1 MTAPAAMAAALPQ
14 YTIGEKIGSG
24 GMGVV
29 FAGTHRSL
37 GRQVAIKQLPA
48 DMADRAGVS
57 EQFDR
62 EARVLASLDHP
73 HIVPVYDYVQS
84 GRDNLLVMER
94 LDGGTVY
101 DRVQFEGVTGEQAC
115 AITLA
120 MLAGLHAAHR
130 AGILHLDV
138 KPKNL
143 LFTTQ
148 GVMKVADFGIAQV
161 ISEGATLVTHG
172 GEVLGTPAYI
182 APEQAMGNAL
192 SPAADVYSAGTV
204 LYELLSGE
212 LPFDNT
218 RGAISMMRQHMFT
231 DPRPIHGVPM
241 PLAGVVMRSL
251 ARELPDRYREAES
264 FATDLAAA
272 ATAVY
277 GAGWLERSGVPV
289 LHLTPRVMASLA
301 GPSGARADERTVVT
315 AKPRVAGPD
324 PTRADLDP
332 RPPQPAPPTPSALVP
347 KLVAV
352 AALIVLV
359 ALAFLAPLK
368 LPHAAVVNVTVG
380 GTPTPD
386 PIPVDLTK
394 PITITGDGVGQGP
407 VNVTLELSAVGVPLA
422 TADSAAVTPDK
433 NGHFSTDVK
442 MPSLSRWIVGGA
454 VTGEVRWTRPG
465 QDPVVQSFTALT
477 DQAPMASAM
486 GAGSLL
492 LALFALAYLE
502 SGLRTVRNGHRWR
515 SGRFGGPVL
524 GVLFGLSFW
533 LLISVLNSYEPSL
546 LVGLGCALA
555 GAVSAGF
562 VVLATERSA
571 RLRRRS

>member
-1 MTAPAAMAAALPQ
+1 MTAPGAMIAALPQ
-14 YTIGEKIGSG
+14 YVIGDEIGSG

-29 FAGTHRSL
+29 FAGVHRSL

-48 DMADRAGVS
+48 DMADRPGVS
-57 EQFDR
+57 ELFDR

-94 LDGGTVY
+94 LDGGTVHS
-101 DRVQFEGVTGEQAC
+101 RFRLEGVSGEQAC

-130 AGILHLDV
+130 AGVLHLDV

-231 DPRPIHGVPM
+231 DPRPISGVPM

-251 ARELPDRYREAES
+251 ARELTDRYREAES

-272 ATAVY
+272 ATRVF
-277 GAGWLERSGVPV
+277 GPGWLERSGVPV

-301 GPSGARADERTVVT
+301 APANGHRDERTFPV
-315 AKPRVAGPD
+315 PRPRNDIPD
-324 PTRADLDP
+324 PTRTATRADLD
-332 RPPQPAPPTPSALVP
+332 REPPPPASALWP
-347 KLVAV
+347 KLAAF
-352 AALIVLV
+352 AALVVLAV
-359 ALAFLAPLK
+359 VAFLTPAT
-368 LPHAAVVNVTVG
+368 LPHAAAVNVTVE
-380 GTPTPD
+380 GTGIAAPVT
-386 PIPVDLTK
+386 VDLARS
-394 PITITGDGVGQGP
+394 ITVTGEGAGSEP
-407 VNVTLELSAVGVPLA
+407 VNVTLKMSAAGVPLGSA
-422 TADSAAVTPDK
+422 VETAKPDQNGRFSADLEMPAVA
-433 NGHFSTDVK
+433 
-442 MPSLSRWIVGGA
+442 RWIVGGA
-454 VTGEVRWTRPG
+454 VTGEVRWARAGQPDTVQPFTLLTRQHP
-465 QDPVVQSFTALT
+465 L
-477 DQAPMASAM
+477 ASAM
-486 GAGSLL
+486 GTGSLL
-492 LALFALAYLE
+492 LGLFALAYLE
-502 SGLRTVRNGHRWR
+502 SGLRTIRHGHRWR
-515 SGRFGGPVL
+515 SGRFGSPVL
-524 GVLFGLSFW
+524 GALFGAAVW
-533 LLISVLNSYEPSL
+533 LFVSVLSGHEPS
-546 LVGLGCALA
+546 VPFALGCALA
-555 GAVSAGF
+555 GALAAVF
-562 VVLATERSA
+562 TLLATERSA
-571 RLRRRS
+571 RR